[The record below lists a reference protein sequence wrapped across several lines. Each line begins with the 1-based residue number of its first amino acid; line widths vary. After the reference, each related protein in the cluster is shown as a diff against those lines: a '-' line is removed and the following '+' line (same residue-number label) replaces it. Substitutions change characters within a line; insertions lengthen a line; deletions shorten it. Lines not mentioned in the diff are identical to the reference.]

1 MTPRKIIEDAHADGV
16 ELALLPTGNIKAVGD
31 DVAVHR
37 WLPIIRANKI
47 DLISALRAANDGT
60 YEELLDPAAEA
71 RRRKVLAMLRESS
84 TIKYAA
90 VTDDQADPDEVI
102 VTLAIRGRATCEL
115 HIPREKWDGVLFLE
129 LLERHCMTLH

>member
-1 MTPRKIIEDAHADGV
+1 M
-16 ELALLPTGNIKAVGD
+16 LPTGNIKAVGD

-47 DLISALRAANDGT
+47 DLISALRAANDGP
-60 YEELLDPAAEA
+60 YQELPDLAAES

-84 TIKYAA
+84 TINYAA
-90 VTDDQADPDEVI
+90 VTDDQADPNAVI

-115 HIPREKWDGVLFLE
+115 HIPREKWDDVLFLE
-129 LLERHCMTLH
+129 LLERHCTMLH

>member
-1 MTPRKIIEDAHADGV
+1 MNPCKIIKEAQADGV
-16 ELALLPTGNIKAVGD
+16 ELALSPAGNIKAVGD

-47 DLISALRAANDGT
+47 DLISALRAANDGA
-60 YEELLDPAAEA
+60 YEELPDPAAET
-71 RRRKVLAMLRESS
+71 RRRKVLAMLRESP

-90 VTDDQADPDEVI
+90 VTDDQADPDAVI

-129 LLERHCMTLH
+129 LLERHCTMLH

>member
-90 VTDDQADPDEVI
+90 VTDDQADPNAVI
-102 VTLAIRGRATCEL
+102 VTLAIRGQATYEL

-129 LLERHCMTLH
+129 LLERHCTTLH

>member
-90 VTDDQADPDEVI
+90 VTDDQADPNAVI
-102 VTLAIRGRATCEL
+102 VTLAIRGQATCEL

-129 LLERHCMTLH
+129 LLERHCTTLH